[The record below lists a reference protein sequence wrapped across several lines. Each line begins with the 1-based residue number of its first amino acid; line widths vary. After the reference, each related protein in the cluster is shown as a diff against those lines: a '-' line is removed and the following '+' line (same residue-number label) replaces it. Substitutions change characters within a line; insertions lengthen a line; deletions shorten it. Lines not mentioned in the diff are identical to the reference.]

1 VAADAAAESSLV
13 DEATNGFRM
22 LSESVKKTRKEQ
34 GKTCHQDTKT
44 CTTASDESTEGR
56 INGWVVMVKSEK
68 DAKSTMYKIGSQEV
82 ILRTEGEAEE
92 LAKRVFEISSYV
104 EVYPAPAS
112 FQWD

>member
-1 VAADAAAESSLV
+1 MYYRL
-13 DEATNGFRM
+13 
-22 LSESVKKTRKEQ
+22 
-34 GKTCHQDTKT
+34 H
-44 CTTASDESTEGR
+44 ESTEGR